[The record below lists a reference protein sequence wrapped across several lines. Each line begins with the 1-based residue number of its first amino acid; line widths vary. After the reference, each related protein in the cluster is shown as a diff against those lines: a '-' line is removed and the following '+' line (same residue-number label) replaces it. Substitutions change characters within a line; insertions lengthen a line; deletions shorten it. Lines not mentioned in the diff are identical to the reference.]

1 MDARCTCVRKLA
13 KITRTRVTT
22 MSQWTRR
29 EREFANERRMVRAQV
44 NTQARSFSS
53 GREEGEERRLRGD
66 RVLSE
71 RREADE
77 SERARALIK
86 KVAH

>member
-1 MDARCTCVRKLA
+1 M
-13 KITRTRVTT
+13 
-22 MSQWTRR
+22 
-29 EREFANERRMVRAQV
+29 RAQV

>member
-1 MDARCTCVRKLA
+1 MHVRE
-13 KITRTRVTT
+13 KIGENNAYAGNDDESVDEK
-22 MSQWTRR
+22 R
-29 EREFANERRMVRAQV
+29 ERIRERKEDGAQV

-53 GREEGEERRLRGD
+53 GREEEGEERRLRGD

>member
-1 MDARCTCVRKLA
+1 M
-13 KITRTRVTT
+13 
-22 MSQWTRR
+22 
-29 EREFANERRMVRAQV
+29 RAQV
-44 NTQARSFSS
+44 NTQARSFSP
-53 GREEGEERRLRGD
+53 GREEEGEERRLRGD

>member
-1 MDARCTCVRKLA
+1 
-13 KITRTRVTT
+13 
-22 MSQWTRR
+22 MSQSTRKKEKEGR
-29 EREFANERRMVRAQV
+29 ERERENSRMKRGSATVRAQV
-44 NTQARSFSS
+44 NTQPRSFCS
-53 GREEGEERRLRGD
+53 GWGEEGEERRGEERRLRGD